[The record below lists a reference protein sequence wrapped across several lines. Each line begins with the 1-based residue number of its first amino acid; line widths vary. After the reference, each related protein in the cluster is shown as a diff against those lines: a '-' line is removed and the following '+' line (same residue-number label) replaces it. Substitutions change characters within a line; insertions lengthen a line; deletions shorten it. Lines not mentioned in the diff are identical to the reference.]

1 MVGNHDPL
9 SKASLNQINHPAC
22 NRRRGLEYRGRSE
35 DRVEAKVEEVVGGG
49 EVGLRRN
56 VEKRE
61 EKRRVWYVGHVRG
74 TAANVCCPH
83 KLTAASDFT

>member
-49 EVGLRRN
+49 ARLGCEETWKKGR
-56 VEKRE
+56 KR
-61 EKRRVWYVGHVRG
+61 GGFG
-74 TAANVCCPH
+74 T
-83 KLTAASDFT
+83 

>member
-35 DRVEAKVEEVVGGG
+35 DRVEAKVEEVVGGTRLG
-49 EVGLRRN
+49 CEETWKKGR
-56 VEKRE
+56 KR
-61 EKRRVWYVGHVRG
+61 GGFG
-74 TAANVCCPH
+74 T
-83 KLTAASDFT
+83 

>member
-35 DRVEAKVEEVVGGG
+35 DRVEAKVEEVVGGERG
-49 EVGLRRN
+49 WVAKKRGKKGGKEAGLVRRA
-56 VEKRE
+56 RSWD
-61 EKRRVWYVGHVRG
+61 RRQCMLP
-74 TAANVCCPH
+74 A
-83 KLTAASDFT
+83 